1 MVTAAQIAQLRRMVA
16 EPSSDNGYTDTVLS
30 ETIARCPV
38 ADAAGELPAAANGSA
53 NSVWTPTY
61 DLNAAAAEV
70 WREKVAAL
78 AAAFDFS
85 ADGASYQRSQ
95 AAAQAMRMVQFY
107 QSRRFAGN
115 VRLRSAGGVEFNDE

>member
-38 ADAAGELPAAANGSA
+38 ADVAGELPLLVDGSV
-53 NSVWTPTY
+53 NSAWTPTY

-70 WREKVAAL
+70 WREKAAAL
-78 AAAFDFS
+78 AAVFDFS

-95 AAAQAMRMVQFY
+95 AASNAQRMVQFY

-115 VRLRSAGGVEFNDE
+115 VRLRSAGGVEFDDE